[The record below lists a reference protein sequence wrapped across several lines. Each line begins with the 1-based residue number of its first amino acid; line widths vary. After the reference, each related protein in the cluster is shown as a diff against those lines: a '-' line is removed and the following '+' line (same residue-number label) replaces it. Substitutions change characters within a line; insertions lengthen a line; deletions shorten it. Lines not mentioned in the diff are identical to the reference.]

1 MEPETKKRRIEFA
14 IIVVVILF
22 LVGLTSLE
30 SNIYH
35 VVLKV
40 PISKNALVF
49 SFINLNIVLITLLIF
64 LVIRNTAKI
73 VFGEK
78 QAFGRLKVRTKL
90 ALAFVFFSIIPTIV
104 MFIISSGF
112 ITHTINSWFS
122 SQIESSLTQ
131 SLDIAKTYYENVA
144 QNTISFSSTIGK
156 TAVADGLFPNG
167 SKEELK
173 RFITA
178 KMKELNLSS
187 VEIYDAKGRL
197 ITFVESQNKV
207 LSPTDKKQVF
217 DALNGNLHTFIQ
229 SIGNSDIIKGFAPIY
244 LTSSTIPEGLVVG
257 SYFVN
262 KSLVEKMAEIE
273 QGYKEYRQQQ
283 ILKPHLKTSYIL
295 FLVLIS
301 LLMIFSSIWMSVYI
315 AKGISGQLDDLVS
328 ATKKIV
334 ANNYDVHIER
344 KSKDEVGD
352 LVDAFN
358 SMAKELKQNRE
369 SLAIAYVEQTQ
380 RKAYIEAILNSISS
394 GVIAIDGK
402 GFITMINAT
411 TERVMGMD
419 PSKTVN
425 KYYKDILPGDII
437 IPAEEMLMYMKKNNT
452 ATNTKEITVNIQGQI
467 KTFILRLTSLKH
479 YNDRMSGYI
488 VIFEDVTDIIKMQ
501 KIATWQ
507 EVAKR
512 MAHEIKNPLTPI
524 RLSAERLRRKYLD
537 IIPSDKEV
545 FDECTRTIVS
555 EVDELKRLVDEFY
568 SFARMPASQPTTN
581 SINELL
587 SEIYSLYSSAHKNIR
602 FHLEKDE
609 QVPLIKFDR
618 SQIRRVLIN
627 LVENAVWA
635 VNGDGEITLKSA
647 YDNQNSIVRVEV
659 IDTGIGIDDLD
670 KSKIFDLYY
679 SKKKGGSGI
688 GLTIVQ
694 RIITEHGGRIIVKD
708 NKPKGTK
715 FIIELSAV
723 EGNESLNGNGGK
735 TVND

>member
-1 MEPETKKRRIEFA
+1 MDQETRKRRIEFA
-14 IIVVVILF
+14 IIIIVIIF
-22 LVGLTSLE
+22 IIGLTSLE

-35 VVLKV
+35 VILKV

-49 SFINLNIVLITLLIF
+49 TFININIVLIILLIF

-73 VFGEK
+73 IFGEK

-90 ALAFVFFSIIPTIV
+90 ALAFVFFSIIPIIV

-122 SQIESSLTQ
+122 SQVESSLTQ

-144 QNTISFSSTIGK
+144 KNTISFSSVIGK
-156 TAVADGLFPNG
+156 ELVNEGLFPEG
-167 SKEELK
+167 QKESIRNFLTK
-173 RFITA
+173 
-178 KMKELNLSS
+178 KMKEYNLTA
-187 VEIYDAKGRL
+187 VEIYNSGGKL
-197 ITFVESQNKV
+197 IAFVQHPDSNLE
-207 LSPTDKKQVF
+207 PTAKKQVLG
-217 DALNGNLHTFIQ
+217 ALHGNITTYIE

-244 LTSSTIPEGLVVG
+244 ITGSTLPAGLIVG
-257 SYFVN
+257 DYFVN

-315 AKGISGQLDDLVS
+315 AKGISSQLDDLVS
-328 ATKKIV
+328 ATRKIV
-334 ANNYDVHIER
+334 ANDYNVHIER

-358 SMAKELKQNRE
+358 TMTKELKQNRE
-369 SLAIAYVEQTQ
+369 SLALAYVEQTQ

-394 GVIAIDGK
+394 GVIAIDGN
-402 GFITMINAT
+402 GFVTMINAT
-411 TERVMGMD
+411 AGRIMNIEPSRVI
-419 PSKTVN
+419 N
-425 KYYKDILPGDII
+425 KNYKDIIAPDII
-437 IPAEEMLMYMKKNNT
+437 APTEEILSSMRKSNVFTL
-452 ATNTKEITVNIQGQI
+452 TKELSLNIQGQAKI
-467 KTFILRLTSLKH
+467 FILRITSLKT
-479 YNDRMSGYI
+479 YNEKMSGYI
-488 VIFEDVTDIIKMQ
+488 VVFEDVTDLIKMQ

-537 IIPSDKEV
+537 VIPSERDV
-545 FDECTRTIVS
+545 FDECTNTIMI
-555 EVDELKRLVDEFY
+555 EVDELRRLVDEFY
-568 SFARMPASQPTTN
+568 EFARMPVSQPNFN

-587 SEIYSLYSSAHKNIR
+587 SEVHTLYSSAHKNIT
-602 FHLEKDE
+602 FNLYKDE
-609 QVPLIKFDR
+609 DIPPIKFDR
-618 SQIRRVLIN
+618 SQMRRVLIN

-635 VNGDGEITLKSA
+635 VDENGEITLKSM
-647 YDNQNSIVRVEV
+647 YDRQNNVVKFQV
-659 IDTGIGIDDLD
+659 IDTGKGIDDLD

-679 SKKKGGSGI
+679 SKKKGGSGL
-688 GLTIVQ
+688 GLAIVQ
-694 RIITEHGGRIIVKD
+694 RIITEHNGRITVED
-708 NKPKGTK
+708 NKPHGAIFT
-715 FIIELSAV
+715 IELPVSQQ
-723 EGNESLNGNGGK
+723 EEIDNNGGK
-735 TVND
+735 A